1 MSYKFDSLI
10 KILRKL
16 DGREKV
22 TVPSLMDDIEISQR
36 TAYRYIQTLQVAGFP
51 IVYDRTKESYI
62 FSEEY
67 SLRKP
72 NLSVEETLAFALAKK
87 FMGNFGTGMEK
98 SLNSIEE
105 KLTTRKTNLPKH
117 IVLSADTPSKETEKY
132 LGTIHQAITNYQKIE
147 IEYDALHSKN
157 KSIRRVD
164 PHYIF
169 FREGF
174 WYMRG
179 YCYEDKA
186 PRTFALDRIISLNM
200 LNEHFLPKDI
210 KPEDELS
217 ESFGTWLDGEPA
229 EIILIFDAEVKS
241 RILRKKWHQ
250 SQKEKELK
258 DGRLEVRFNV
268 KGIGGIK
275 KWIYQWIPY
284 VEVLEPKE
292 LRNVLK
298 NELKQATKKHAS

>member
-10 KILRKL
+10 TILRKL
-16 DGREKV
+16 DSREKV
-22 TVPSLMDDIEISQR
+22 TVSSLMDDLEVAER

-87 FMGNFGTGMEK
+87 FMGNFGTGMEQ
-98 SLNSIEE
+98 SLNKIEE
-105 KLTTRKTNLPKH
+105 KLTTRRTNLPKH

-132 LGTIHQAITNYQKIE
+132 LSTIHQAITNYQKIE
-147 IEYDALHSKN
+147 IEYDPLHSKS

-164 PHYIF
+164 PHYLF

-179 YCYEDKA
+179 YCHVDKA
-186 PRTFALDRIISLNM
+186 PRTFALDRIVSLNM

-210 KPEDELS
+210 SPEDELS
-217 ESFGTWLDGEPA
+217 ESFGTWLDGEPT
-229 EIILIFDAEVKS
+229 EIVLIFDEEVKS
-241 RILRKKWHQ
+241 RVLRKKWHQ

-258 DGRLEVRFNV
+258 NGRLELRFNV
-268 KGIGGIK
+268 KGLGGIK

-284 VEVLEPKE
+284 VEVVEPKK
-292 LRNVLK
+292 LK
-298 NELKQATKKHAS
+298 EEIKSELKEAMKKND